1 MKALRSAMQKQR
13 SGVLSRIA
21 TLCGLLFG
29 AVRLYAYCTHGLRLR
44 VVKIVMWKRRFVHQ
58 HSL

>member
-29 AVRLYAYCTHGLRLR
+29 ANTALRLLHTW
-44 VVKIVMWKRRFVHQ
+44 ITP
-58 HSL
+58 